1 MGLLEKLYDNSPIFF
16 QNIMVS
22 ASGYL
27 RNRTRYGE
35 VYYEYREF
43 LEKFDK
49 LTLDEKLKFQEE
61 EFIEFINYTYENSS
75 FYKELY
81 RDIDIHSIKQ
91 MSDIKKLPIVDK
103 EMIRANINQVNTV
116 ERRGAV
122 EGHTGGTTGKSLVVL
137 MTPEDMMKR
146 MAMLD
151 HFKSRVGFEHLKM
164 KRATFNGK
172 HIVPPN
178 QRKKLFW
185 RYNAA
190 CKQMI
195 YSSFHLTE
203 ENMKF
208 YVESLNE
215 FQPDAIDGFFMS
227 MCDVAGYIERH
238 NIKLRFQP
246 VAIFPTSE
254 TLTDSGR
261 ELLERVFGCKVYDQ
275 YASSEGAPF
284 VTECEKQVLH
294 VELASG
300 VFEHFEENSDEVL
313 VTSFTTHGTPLIRY
327 RIGDSMTFDTD
338 NTRCMCGMDSPII
351 KSIQGRK
358 LDFLYTSDGAKING
372 GNVANLFK
380 NMPNALIRAQTIQD
394 EMNEITILLEV
405 DKNKYKPEYDE
416 MLEDEFLHKFGKG
429 TKINIRHVDEIPREK
444 SGKFRMIKN
453 NVQVK
458 V

>member
-1 MGLLEKLYDNSPIFF
+1 MGLLEKLYDNSPVFI

-22 ASGYL
+22 ASGYF
-27 RNRTRYGE
+27 RNRTRYGK

-49 LTLDEKLKFQEE
+49 LTLNEKLKFQEE
-61 EFIEFINYTYENSS
+61 EFIEFINYTYEKSS

-116 ERRGAV
+116 ERMGAV

-327 RIGDSMTFDTD
+327 RIGDSMTFDSD
-338 NTRCMCGMDSPII
+338 NSRCMCGMESPIV
-351 KSIQGRK
+351 KAIQGRK

-405 DKNKYKPEYDE
+405 DKNRYKLEYDE

-429 TKINIRHVDEIPREK
+429 TKINIKHVDEIPREK